1 MYLIEKDFKDQRLA
15 VFCLMQFLIVRFEEV
30 TLLEAKKLWGLD
42 SQKSMIAKGEGSLD
56 QVAII
61 KVYVGKFEKTEWLF
75 PNYRLGRTKQ

>member
-1 MYLIEKDFKDQRLA
+1 
-15 VFCLMQFLIVRFEEV
+15 MQFLIGRFEEV
-30 TLLEAKKLWGLD
+30 TLLEAKNYEVWD

-75 PNYRLGRTKQ
+75 PN